1 MPEGYPTTLFRM
13 RPALRIAILC
23 AAAIVI
29 AHLLDGW
36 AWVTLPKEGV
46 YERDSGRLF
55 RVIGYFPLWL
65 WMGGALWLHT
75 RDTRRALLLAL
86 VPGLGGLAA
95 EVLKL
100 LFRRERPGPHDG
112 EYVFRAFTDQP
123 WSTKA
128 LGLPSSHALVAF
140 TGAFVLCRL
149 FPRAWPIWI
158 FLAAGNALTRVQAK
172 AHFLSD
178 VTVAAV
184 AAFVV
189 VALSWRAWGPQPK
202 ADAPA

>member
-1 MPEGYPTTLFRM
+1 MH
-13 RPALRIAILC
+13 PALRATIVCAIAIG
-23 AAAIVI
+23 V
-29 AHLLDGW
+29 AHLLDPW
-36 AWVTLPKEGV
+36 AFTALAREGV
-46 YERDSGRLF
+46 YDNDRDRLF
-55 RVIGYFPLWL
+55 RIVGYYPTWIAMAIAF
-65 WMGGALWLHT
+65 WLHT
-75 RDTRRALLLAL
+75 RDRRHALVLGL

-100 LFRRERPGPHDG
+100 LFRRERPGPNDG

-123 WSTKA
+123 WSTKG

-158 FLAAGNALTRVQAK
+158 LLAVGNAVTRVQAE

-184 AAFVV
+184 AGFA
-189 VALSWRAWGPQPK
+189 VAMLSWQKWGRRGE
-202 ADAPA
+202 PATEG

>member
-1 MPEGYPTTLFRM
+1 MGEGYPATFPRM
-13 RPALRIAILC
+13 QPFLRAALACSVAIA
-23 AAAIVI
+23 A
-29 AHLLDGW
+29 AHLLDAW
-36 AWVTLPKEGV
+36 AFAELARAGV
-46 YERDSGRLF
+46 YDNDRGRLF
-55 RVIGYFPLWL
+55 RIVGYYPTWIAMAL
-65 WMGGALWLHT
+65 ALWLHT
-75 RDTRRALLLAL
+75 RDRRRALLLAL

-100 LFRRERPGPHDG
+100 TFRRERPNLHDG

-140 TGAFVLCRL
+140 TAAFLLARM
-149 FPRAWPIWI
+149 FPRAWPVWLG
-158 FLAAGNALTRVQAK
+158 LAAGNALTRVQAK

-184 AAFVV
+184 AGFAIASVC
-189 VALSWRAWGPQPK
+189 WMKWGSEGEVRG
-202 ADAPA
+202 